1 MNSAVWQ
8 LWTNPCMQLC
18 HCESH
23 DRGSYLRG
31 TSYLSTGKSA
41 GRLRDNDALEDVLSL
56 MAHDTLLF
64 LSSSGRAFSVKAHKV
79 PEASRT
85 AAGTAVSQV
94 RARCCMIVKTTS
106 GPTQR
111 P

>member
-1 MNSAVWQ
+1 MTTPTLWVCPLTAISAV
-8 LWTNPCMQLC
+8 LHP
-18 HCESH
+18 
-23 DRGSYLRG
+23 
-31 TSYLSTGKSA
+31 TGKSA

-64 LSSSGRAFSVKAHKV
+64 LSGSGRAFSVKAHKV

-94 RARCCMIVKTTS
+94 RQEWM
-106 GPTQR
+106 
-111 P
+111 